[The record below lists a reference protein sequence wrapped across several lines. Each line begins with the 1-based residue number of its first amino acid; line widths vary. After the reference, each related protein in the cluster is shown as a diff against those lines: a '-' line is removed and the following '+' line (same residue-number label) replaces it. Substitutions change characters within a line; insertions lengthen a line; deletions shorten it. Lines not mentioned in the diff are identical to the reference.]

1 MEIPHTV
8 EPRKDTGL
16 FNAKVGIWLFL
27 ASEVM
32 LFGALF
38 SSYILLR
45 VGAAPG
51 EWPHGLLNVWLG
63 MINTIVLIC
72 SSITVV
78 MAWASLKMRNFGR
91 FKLYQAI
98 TLLCA
103 FVFVCIK
110 SVEYH
115 DKFTHYEVRLDLKA
129 DSVIKVKSK
138 DKDDKEVE
146 SELKVGSVLHKTAE
160 GAEVKLAANTFADGH
175 LLVNDEEKIVLHGHF
190 VDKAEAAKI
199 KQAWQEREIKEEEIE
214 IKKSDIKVRTEGGQ
228 ALKGKDGKPILE
240 MGNYGPWHNTYMAI
254 YFTLTGL
261 HALHVIGG
269 ALVIFAIWGP
279 LAGMWKTDPDRYT
292 NRIEV
297 SGLFW
302 HFVDLVWIFVFPVLY
317 LL

>member
-1 MEIPHTV
+1 MEIPYTV

-51 EWPHGLLNVWLG
+51 DWPHGLLNVKLG

-78 MAWASLKMRNFGR
+78 MAWASLKMNQFGKFR
-91 FKLYQAI
+91 MYQAI

-103 FVFVCIK
+103 LVFVCIK
-110 SVEYH
+110 TVEYK
-115 DKFTHYEVRLDLKA
+115 DKFSHYEIHGKVGAIVLEGEGKEVKQVQLKA
-129 DSVIKVKSK
+129 GDY
-138 DKDDKEVE
+138 
-146 SELKVGSVLHKTAE
+146 L
-160 GAEVKLAANTFADGH
+160 DGH
-175 LLVNDEEKIVLHGHF
+175 LLEQDAEKVVLHGH
-190 VDKAEAAKI
+190 VLNKDEAAKVKTAREGREAAKADAEITI
-199 KQAWQEREIKEEEIE
+199 KREDIAPLLAANGQEIIR
-214 IKKSDIKVRTEGGQ
+214 
-228 ALKGKDGKPILE
+228 DGKKELAME
-240 MGNYGPWHNTYMAI
+240 NYGPWHNTYMAI

-269 ALVIFAIWGP
+269 ALVIGFIWGP
-279 LAGMWKTDPDRYT
+279 LAGMWKKDPERYT

-302 HFVDLVWIFVFPVLY
+302 HFVDLVWIFLFPVLY